1 VVCAVVR
8 GVVCV
13 ARCCVLVVVLCCVL
27 GCVLVAIT
35 KAVSDAALTLLSRY
49 RCFGLYPWGVPTP
62 RPEVSPKRW
71 LSGLSWLL
79 AGGSILA
86 LAAVACS
93 VRFVRSKA
101 AGHLYGEADVP
112 ALPVGLVLG
121 AQVKPDGTPSGF
133 LAARLDLAKRLYD
146 AGRIGTIIVSGNH
159 SAAEYNEPAA
169 MLNYLTKAG
178 VPAEGVITDPRGYDT
193 YQSCLRARQIYG
205 LSQLIMV
212 TQGYHLPRAVAT
224 CRALGI
230 DAIGVGDD
238 SVRQYRVSWWRG
250 TIRDQLACVKTIVD
264 LATRRDITIPAQHTA
279 AADVSWR
286 TPSLDQA

>member
-1 VVCAVVR
+1 
-8 GVVCV
+8 
-13 ARCCVLVVVLCCVL
+13 VL
-27 GCVLVAIT
+27 GSVLVAIT
-35 KAVSDAALTLLSRY
+35 AVSGAALTICPEIGL
-49 RCFGLYPWGVPTP
+49 FGLYPWEVPMP
-62 RPEVSPKRW
+62 RPEVSRKRS
-71 LSGLSWLL
+71 LLGLSWLL

-86 LAAVACS
+86 LAAIAGS
-93 VRFVRSKA
+93 VRFVRSEA

-133 LAARLDLAKRLYD
+133 LAARLDLARRLYD
-146 AGRIGTIIVSGNH
+146 AGRIQTIIVSGNH
-159 SAAEYNEPAA
+159 SADEYNEPVA
-169 MLNYLTKAG
+169 MLNYLARAG
-178 VPAEGVITDPRGYDT
+178 VPADRVITDPGGFDT

-212 TQGYHLPRAVAT
+212 TQSYHLPRAVAT

-238 SVRQYRVSWWRG
+238 SARQYRVSWWRG

-264 LATRRDITIPAQHTA
+264 LATRRDITIPAHTA
-279 AADVSWR
+279 TADVSWR
-286 TPSLDQA
+286 TPSLDQT